1 MIDFKKTLINL
12 HEKFP
17 EYDLDKLIE
26 IIDAIVETVD
36 FNKINYPTG
45 TRDWWNGPYT
55 IGDDPSS
62 VPWKSI
68 SYSNK
73 TENTDNTLEK
83 TTKWNEL
90 IKSGIAIANPYK
102 RSIIE

>member
-26 IIDAIVETVD
+26 IIDAIVETTD

-45 TRDWWNGPYT
+45 TRDWWNKPYT
-55 IGDDPSS
+55 IGDDPSI
-62 VPWKSI
+62 PWTTI

-73 TENTDNTLEK
+73 SENTDNSLEK
-83 TTKWNEL
+83 ITKWNE
-90 IKSGIAIANPYK
+90 IMKSGIMISDPGK
-102 RSIIE
+102 HSVIK

>member
-45 TRDWWNGPYT
+45 TRNWWDGPYT
-55 IGDDPSS
+55 IGDDPS
-62 VPWKSI
+62 VPWTTI

-73 TENTDNTLEK
+73 SESTDNSLEK
-83 TTKWNEL
+83 VTKWNEL
-90 IKSGIAIANPYK
+90 IKSGIAISGPCKQN
-102 RSIIE
+102 IIK

>member
-45 TRDWWNGPYT
+45 TRDWWNGPLSDKGIEPPFTT
-55 IGDDPSS
+55 ISYDCKSDFSDTVDERISKWTDIMKKGI
-62 VPWKSI
+62 SI
-68 SYSNK
+68 S
-73 TENTDNTLEK
+73 D
-83 TTKWNEL
+83 
-90 IKSGIAIANPYK
+90 PC
-102 RSIIE
+102 RHSIIE

>member
-45 TRDWWNGPYT
+45 VRQ
-55 IGDDPSS
+55 
-62 VPWKSI
+62 PWIDTSKVTCTPKSNI
-68 SYSNK
+68 SDTK
-73 TENTDNTLEK
+73 NTLD
-83 TTKWNEL
+83 KW
-90 IKSGIAIANPYK
+90 IDIISSGVQIRNPHDT
-102 RSIIE
+102 IIY